1 MKTPIKT
8 LLAGLLLAASLP
20 LAAHHSAAQF
30 DFAQNV
36 TVEGTVK
43 HIRVANPHME
53 LTLEV
58 ADAKGQRDIAY
69 EGHSANN
76 IYRLGWRKDMVKDGD
91 TVTIVIAPRRDG
103 ADGGYVKSVTTSDGH
118 KF

>member
-1 MKTPIKT
+1 MKTSYKT
-8 LLAGLLLAASLP
+8 LISALLLAASLP
-20 LAAHHSAAQF
+20 LAAHHSAAEF

-36 TVEGTVK
+36 TVQGTVK

-58 ADAKGQRDIAY
+58 ADATGKHDVSFA
-69 EGHSANN
+69 GHSANN
-76 IYRLGWRKDMVKDGD
+76 IYRLGWRKDMVKEGD
-91 TVTIVIAPRRDG
+91 TLTIVIAPRRDG
-103 ADGGYVKSVTTSDGH
+103 SEGGYVKSVTTADGH

>member
-1 MKTPIKT
+1 MKISYKT
-8 LLAGLLLAASLP
+8 LLAGCLLAASLP

-36 TVEGTVK
+36 TVEGVVK

-58 ADAKGQRDIAY
+58 ADAKGKHDVAF

-76 IYRLGWRKDMVKDGD
+76 IYRLGWRKDMVKEGD

-103 ADGGYVKSVTTSDGH
+103 GDGGYVKSVTTADGH